1 MIFNNKKNKQIQ
13 KLKDVN
19 NKIYLGQFKKMKKN
33 IKNKVK
39 YNILS

>member
-1 MIFNNKKNKQIQ
+1 MIINNKKNKQIQ
-13 KLKDVN
+13 KLKEVN
-19 NKIYLGQFKKMKKN
+19 NKIYLRQFKKMKKN